1 MENNCN
7 FWPFNLGGKKMAN
20 TKKIDIAL
28 ASKMAQVE
36 FDYVEDKAS
45 AFLMFNDMLEL
56 FRNVYPDGS
65 LEQGQMYLVGDS
77 FVATTSVKVG
87 ETYLA
92 KDIVGVASPDDMK
105 AKVETTP
112 MLALRRSRAAALIA
126 AGFGL
131 PFEIREAKKAE
142 YEKEHG
148 VAKEKQP
155 EVQEETDSVE
165 KSNVVELPK
174 ATEETKEVPVEE
186 QPEEKPKKRRGRPR
200 KQQTPV
206 KQEQPEE
213 VVETAVEAEEQP
225 IEVEVETE
233 APVEEK
239 TDEVALDALSE
250 EVSLFD
256 VTDTEDKEESTEE
269 QAAVTETNEVQEV
282 HEVEDAQSNEEETP
296 VVDESSDLLT
306 NMDAGQA
313 ETVRIDFIEES
324 NEDVPVSEVKAILPE
339 QPESME
345 LLPEKSPKEIMAEV
359 GKALP
364 EYVDVSISYGVAKAK
379 VVGVIRRPST
389 DVTYK
394 QLLST
399 LEAVKN
405 GNESEYASNFTCVI
419 RWLLNQAYAG
429 QQNYTERKADI
440 DAALQLYVNNIEL
453 FDELFVKYK
462 AEA

>member
-1 MENNCN
+1 
-7 FWPFNLGGKKMAN
+7 MAN
-20 TKKIDIAL
+20 TKKIDLEL
-28 ASKMAQVE
+28 AAKMAQVE
-36 FDYVEDKAS
+36 FDYVDDKAS

-56 FRNVYPDGS
+56 FRNVHPDGS

-142 YEKEHG
+142 YEKENG
-148 VAKEKQP
+148 LKVKEEEKP
-155 EVQEETDSVE
+155 EEQEETDNTE

-174 ATEETKEVPVEE
+174 AAEATKEVPAEE

-206 KQEQPEE
+206 KQEQPEK

-239 TDEVALDALSE
+239 TDEVALDASSE

-269 QAAVTETNEVQEV
+269 QAAVTETEEV
-282 HEVEDAQSNEEETP
+282 HEVEDVQSNEEEIP

-313 ETVRIDFIEES
+313 ETVQIDFIEES
-324 NEDVPVSEVKAILPE
+324 NEDVPVSEVKSILPE

-345 LLPEKSPKEIMAEV
+345 LLTEKSPKEIMAEV
-359 GKALP
+359 DKALP
-364 EYVDVSISYGVAKAK
+364 EYVDVSISYEVAKAK
-379 VVGVIRRPST
+379 VSAVVRRPST
-389 DVTYK
+389 DVTYG
-394 QLLST
+394 QMLAT
-399 LEAVKN
+399 LKAVKD
-405 GNESEYASNFTCVI
+405 GSESEFANNFTCVI

-429 QQNYTERKADI
+429 QQNYTVRKSDI
-440 DAALQLYVNNIEL
+440 DAALQLYTNNIEL

-462 AEA
+462 AEAQ

>member
-1 MENNCN
+1 
-7 FWPFNLGGKKMAN
+7 MAN
-20 TKKIDIAL
+20 TKKIDLEL
-28 ASKMAQVE
+28 AAKMAQVE
-36 FDYVEDKAS
+36 FDYVDDKAS

-56 FRNVYPDGS
+56 FRNVHPDGS

-92 KDIVGVASPDDMK
+92 KDIVGVASPDEMK

-142 YEKEHG
+142 YEKENG
-148 VAKEKQP
+148 LKVKEEEKP
-155 EVQEETDSVE
+155 EVQVTTENIE
-165 KSNVVELPK
+165 KSNIVEMPNK
-174 ATEETKEVPVEE
+174 PEATKEVPVEE

-225 IEVEVETE
+225 IEVETVEAETKVQFE
-233 APVEEK
+233 EEK
-239 TDEVALDALSE
+239 TDEVALDASSE

-256 VTDTEDKEESTEE
+256 VKEDKEESAEE
-269 QAAVTETNEVQEV
+269 QAAVTETNEAQEDI
-282 HEVEDAQSNEEETP
+282 EVEYVQSGEENSAS
-296 VVDESSDLLT
+296 DESYDLLT
-306 NMDAGQA
+306 NMDAGQEQA
-313 ETVRIDFIEES
+313 EAVQIDFIEES
-324 NEDVPVSEVKAILPE
+324 NEDVPVSEVKSILPE

-364 EYVDVSISYGVAKAK
+364 EYVDVSISYEVAKAK
-379 VVGVIRRPST
+379 VSAVVRRPST
-389 DVTYK
+389 DVTYG
-394 QLLST
+394 QMLAT
-399 LEAVKN
+399 LKAVKD
-405 GNESEYASNFTCVI
+405 GSESEFANSFTCII
-419 RWLLNQAYAG
+419 RWLLNQAYLG
-429 QQNYTERKADI
+429 QSPYKERKADI
-440 DAALQLYVNNIEL
+440 DAALQLYANNIEL

>member
-1 MENNCN
+1 
-7 FWPFNLGGKKMAN
+7 MAN
-20 TKKIDIAL
+20 TNNKKMNLEL
-28 ASKMAQVE
+28 AAQMAQVE

-56 FRNVYPDGS
+56 FRSVHPDGS

-186 QPEEKPKKRRGRPR
+186 QPKEAPKKRRGRPR
-200 KQQTPV
+200 KQQVPV
-206 KQEQPEE
+206 EQEKPEE
-213 VVETAVEAEEQP
+213 VVETVKEAEEQP
-225 IEVEVETE
+225 IEVEVVEAETE
-233 APVEEK
+233 APAEEK
-239 TDEVALDALSE
+239 TDEVALDASSE

-256 VTDTEDKEESTEE
+256 VKEDKEESTEE
-269 QAAVTETNEVQEV
+269 QAAVAETNEVR
-282 HEVEDAQSNEEETP
+282 EDVQSGEENS

-306 NMDAGQA
+306 NMDAGQSEA
-313 ETVRIDFIEES
+313 VQIDFIEES
-324 NEDVPVSEVKAILPE
+324 NEDVPVSEVKSILPE
-339 QPESME
+339 QPESLE

-364 EYVDVSISYGVAKAK
+364 EYVDVSISYEVAKAK
-379 VVGVIRRPST
+379 VSAVVRRPST
-389 DVTYK
+389 DVTYG
-394 QLLST
+394 QMLAT
-399 LEAVKN
+399 LKAVKD
-405 GNESEYASNFTCVI
+405 GSESEFANNFTCVI

-429 QQNYTERKADI
+429 QQNYTVRKSDI
-440 DAALQLYVNNIEL
+440 DAALQLYTNNIEL

-462 AEA
+462 AEAQ

>member
-1 MENNCN
+1 
-7 FWPFNLGGKKMAN
+7 MAN
-20 TKKIDIAL
+20 TKKIDIVL

-142 YEKEHG
+142 YEKEYG
-148 VAKEKQP
+148 LKVQEEKP
-155 EVQEETDSVE
+155 EVQEETDNTE
-165 KSNVVELPK
+165 KSNVVKSPK
-174 ATEETKEVPVEE
+174 ATKETKEVPVEE
-186 QPEEKPKKRRGRPR
+186 QPKEAPKKRRGRPR
-200 KQQTPV
+200 KQQVPV
-206 KQEQPEE
+206 EQEKPEE
-213 VVETAVEAEEQP
+213 VVETVKEAEEQP
-225 IEVEVETE
+225 IEVEVVEAETE
-233 APVEEK
+233 APAEEK
-239 TDEVALDALSE
+239 TDEVALDASSE

-256 VTDTEDKEESTEE
+256 VKEDKEESTEE
-269 QAAVTETNEVQEV
+269 QAAVAETNEVR
-282 HEVEDAQSNEEETP
+282 EDIETEDVQSGEENS

-306 NMDAGQA
+306 NMDAGQSEA
-313 ETVRIDFIEES
+313 VQIDFIEES
-324 NEDVPVSEVKAILPE
+324 NEDVPVSEVKSILPE
-339 QPESME
+339 QPESLE

-364 EYVDVSISYGVAKAK
+364 EYVDVSISYEVAKAK
-379 VVGVIRRPST
+379 VSAVVHRPST
-389 DVTYK
+389 DVTYG
-394 QLLST
+394 QMLAT
-399 LEAVKN
+399 LKAVKD
-405 GNESEYASNFTCVI
+405 GSESEFANNFTCVI

-429 QQNYTERKADI
+429 QQNYTVRKSDI
-440 DAALQLYVNNIEL
+440 DAALQLYTNNIEL

-462 AEA
+462 AEAQ

>member
-1 MENNCN
+1 
-7 FWPFNLGGKKMAN
+7 MAN
-20 TKKIDIAL
+20 TKKIDLEL
-28 ASKMAQVE
+28 AAKMAQVE
-36 FDYVEDKAS
+36 FDYVDDKAS

-56 FRNVYPDGS
+56 FRNVHPDGS

-142 YEKEHG
+142 YEKENG
-148 VAKEKQP
+148 LKVKEEKP
-155 EVQEETDSVE
+155 EVQVTTENIE
-165 KSNVVELPK
+165 KSNIVEMPNK
-174 ATEETKEVPVEE
+174 PEATDETKEVPVEE

-200 KQQTPV
+200 KQQVPV
-206 KQEQPEE
+206 EQEQPEKI
-213 VVETAVEAEEQP
+213 VEAAEKVEEQP
-225 IEVEVETE
+225 TEVEAVETE
-233 APVEEK
+233 TEVPVEEK
-239 TDEVALDALSE
+239 TDEVALDASSE

-256 VTDTEDKEESTEE
+256 VKEDKEESTEE
-269 QAAVTETNEVQEV
+269 QAAVAESEEV
-282 HEVEDAQSNEEETP
+282 HEIEDVQSNEEETP
-296 VVDESSDLLT
+296 VADESSDLLT

-313 ETVRIDFIEES
+313 KTVQIDFIEES
-324 NEDVPVSEVKAILPE
+324 NEDVPVSEVKSILPE
-339 QPESME
+339 QPESLE

-364 EYVDVSISYGVAKAK
+364 EYVDVSISYEVAKAK
-379 VVGVIRRPST
+379 VSAVVRRPST
-389 DVTYK
+389 DVTYG
-394 QLLST
+394 QMLAT
-399 LEAVKN
+399 LKAVKD
-405 GNESEYASNFTCVI
+405 GNESEFANNFTCVI

-429 QQNYTERKADI
+429 QQNYTVRKSDI
-440 DAALQLYVNNIEL
+440 DASLQLYTNNIEL

>member
-1 MENNCN
+1 
-7 FWPFNLGGKKMAN
+7 MAN
-20 TKKIDIAL
+20 TNNKKMNLEL
-28 ASKMAQVE
+28 AAQMAQVE

-56 FRNVYPDGS
+56 FRSVHPDGS

-112 MLALRRSRAAALIA
+112 MLALRRSRATALIA

-142 YEKEHG
+142 YEKENG
-148 VAKEKQP
+148 MVKEKQP
-155 EVQEETDSVE
+155 ELKEETDNAE
-165 KSNVVELPK
+165 KSNVVESPK
-174 ATEETKEVPVEE
+174 AAEATTEVPVEE

-200 KQQTPV
+200 KQQVPV
-206 KQEQPEE
+206 EQEQPEE
-213 VVETAVEAEEQP
+213 VVEAAVEAEEQP
-225 IEVEVETE
+225 IEVETVEAE
-233 APVEEK
+233 KEVQLEEEK
-239 TDEVALDALSE
+239 TDEVALDASSE

-256 VTDTEDKEESTEE
+256 VKEDKEESTEE
-269 QAAVTETNEVQEV
+269 QAAVTETNDVQEDA
-282 HEVEDAQSNEEETP
+282 EAEDVQSNEEETP
-296 VVDESSDLLT
+296 VADESSDLLT

-313 ETVRIDFIEES
+313 ETAQIDFIEKS
-324 NEDVPVSEVKAILPE
+324 NEDVPVSEVKSILPE
-339 QPESME
+339 QPESLE

-364 EYVDVSISYGVAKAK
+364 EYVDVSISYEVAKAK
-379 VVGVIRRPST
+379 VSAVVRRPST
-389 DVTYK
+389 DVTYG
-394 QLLST
+394 QMLAT
-399 LEAVKN
+399 LKAVKD
-405 GNESEYASNFTCVI
+405 GSESEFANNFTCVI

-429 QQNYTERKADI
+429 QQNYTVRKSDI
-440 DAALQLYVNNIEL
+440 DAALQLYTNNIEL

-462 AEA
+462 AEAQ

>member
-1 MENNCN
+1 
-7 FWPFNLGGKKMAN
+7 MAN
-20 TKKIDIAL
+20 TKKIDLEL
-28 ASKMAQVE
+28 AAKMAQVE
-36 FDYVEDKAS
+36 FDYVDDKAS

-56 FRNVYPDGS
+56 FRNVHPDGS

-148 VAKEKQP
+148 VVKEKQP
-155 EVQEETDSVE
+155 ELKEETDNAE

-174 ATEETKEVPVEE
+174 ATKETKEVPVEE
-186 QPEEKPKKRRGRPR
+186 QPKEAPKKRRGRPR

-206 KQEQPEE
+206 EQEQPEK
-213 VVETAVEAEEQP
+213 VVEAAVEGEEQP
-225 IEVEVETE
+225 IEVETVEAETKVQFE
-233 APVEEK
+233 EEK
-239 TDEVALDALSE
+239 TDEVALDASSE

-256 VTDTEDKEESTEE
+256 VKEDKEESTEE
-269 QAAVTETNEVQEV
+269 QAAVAETNEVQEDIKG
-282 HEVEDAQSNEEETP
+282 EDVQSNEEETP
-296 VVDESSDLLT
+296 VADESSDLLT
-306 NMDAGQA
+306 NMDAGQSEA
-313 ETVRIDFIEES
+313 VQIDFIEES
-324 NEDVPVSEVKAILPE
+324 NEDVPVSEVKSILPE
-339 QPESME
+339 QPESLE

-364 EYVDVSISYGVAKAK
+364 EYVDVSISYEVAKAK
-379 VVGVIRRPST
+379 VSAVVRRPST
-389 DVTYK
+389 DVTYG
-394 QLLST
+394 QMLAT
-399 LEAVKN
+399 LKAVKD
-405 GNESEYASNFTCVI
+405 GSESEFANSFTCII
-419 RWLLNQAYAG
+419 RWLLNQAYLG
-429 QQNYTERKADI
+429 QSPYKERKADV

-453 FDELFVKYK
+453 FDELFVRYK

>member
-1 MENNCN
+1 
-7 FWPFNLGGKKMAN
+7 MAN
-20 TKKIDIAL
+20 TKKIDTAL

-56 FRNVYPDGS
+56 FRNVHPDGS

-92 KDIVGVASPDDMK
+92 KDIVGVASPDEMK

-148 VAKEKQP
+148 LKVKEAKP
-155 EVQEETDSVE
+155 EVQEETDNVE
-165 KSNVVELPK
+165 KSNVVESPK
-174 ATEETKEVPVEE
+174 AAEETKEVPVEE

-200 KQQTPV
+200 KQQVPV
-206 KQEQPEE
+206 EQEQPEE
-213 VVETAVEAEEQP
+213 VVEAAVEAEEQP
-225 IEVEVETE
+225 IEVEAVEAETE
-233 APVEEK
+233 VRVKEK
-239 TDEVALDALSE
+239 TDEVALDASSE

-256 VTDTEDKEESTEE
+256 VKEDKEESTEE
-269 QAAVTETNEVQEV
+269 QAAVTEVNEVQED
-282 HEVEDAQSNEEETP
+282 VEAEDVQSEENS
-296 VVDESSDLLT
+296 VADESSDLLT

-313 ETVRIDFIEES
+313 ETVQIDFIEER
-324 NEDVPVSEVKAILPE
+324 NEDVPVSEVKSILPE
-339 QPESME
+339 QPESLE

-364 EYVDVSISYGVAKAK
+364 EYVDVSISYELAKAK
-379 VVGVIRRPST
+379 VSAVVRRPST
-389 DVTYK
+389 DVTYG
-394 QLLST
+394 QMLAT
-399 LEAVKN
+399 LKAVKD
-405 GNESEYASNFTCVI
+405 GSESEFANSFTCII
-419 RWLLNQAYAG
+419 RWLLNQAYLG
-429 QQNYTERKADI
+429 QSPYKERKADI

>member
-1 MENNCN
+1 
-7 FWPFNLGGKKMAN
+7 MAN
-20 TKKIDIAL
+20 TNNKKMNLEL
-28 ASKMAQVE
+28 AAQMAQVE

-56 FRNVYPDGS
+56 FRSVHPDGS

-148 VAKEKQP
+148 VVKEKQP
-155 EVQEETDSVE
+155 EVQITTENIE
-165 KSNVVELPK
+165 KSNIVEMPNKPK
-174 ATEETKEVPVEE
+174 ATDETKEVPVKE
-186 QPEEKPKKRRGRPR
+186 QPEEKPRKRRGRPR

-206 KQEQPEE
+206 EQEKPEE
-213 VVETAVEAEEQP
+213 VVETAEKVEEQP
-225 IEVEVETE
+225 TEVEAVETE
-233 APVEEK
+233 TEVPVEEK
-239 TDEVALDALSE
+239 TDEVALDASSE

-256 VTDTEDKEESTEE
+256 VKEDKEESTEE
-269 QAAVTETNEVQEV
+269 QAAVTETNEVQEDIKG
-282 HEVEDAQSNEEETP
+282 EDVQSNEEETP
-296 VVDESSDLLT
+296 VADESSDLLT
-306 NMDAGQA
+306 NMDAGQSEA
-313 ETVRIDFIEES
+313 VQIDFIEEN
-324 NEDVPVSEVKAILPE
+324 NEDVPVSEVKSILPE
-339 QPESME
+339 QPESLE

-364 EYVDVSISYGVAKAK
+364 EYVDVSISYEVAKAK
-379 VVGVIRRPST
+379 VSAVVRRPST
-389 DVTYK
+389 DVTYG
-394 QLLST
+394 QMLAT
-399 LEAVKN
+399 LKAVKD
-405 GNESEYASNFTCVI
+405 GSESEFANNFTCVI

-429 QQNYTERKADI
+429 QQNYTVRKSDI
-440 DAALQLYVNNIEL
+440 DAALQLYTNNIEL

-462 AEA
+462 AEAQ

>member
-1 MENNCN
+1 
-7 FWPFNLGGKKMAN
+7 MAN
-20 TKKIDIAL
+20 TNNKKMNLEL
-28 ASKMAQVE
+28 AAQMAQVE

-56 FRNVYPDGS
+56 FRSVHPDGS
-65 LEQGQMYLVGDS
+65 LEQGQMYLVGES

-282 HEVEDAQSNEEETP
+282 YEVEDAQSNEEETP
-296 VVDESSDLLT
+296 IVDESSDLLT

-364 EYVDVSISYGVAKAK
+364 EYVDVSISYEVAKAK
-379 VVGVIRRPST
+379 VSAVVRRPST
-389 DVTYK
+389 DVTYG
-394 QLLST
+394 QMLAT
-399 LEAVKN
+399 LKAVKD
-405 GNESEYASNFTCVI
+405 GSESEFANNFTCVI

-429 QQNYTERKADI
+429 QQNYTVRKSDI
-440 DAALQLYVNNIEL
+440 DAALQLYTNNIEL

-462 AEA
+462 AEAQ

>member
-1 MENNCN
+1 
-7 FWPFNLGGKKMAN
+7 MAN
-20 TKKIDIAL
+20 TNKIDLEL
-28 ASKMAQVE
+28 AAQMAQVE

-56 FRNVYPDGS
+56 FRNVHPDGS

-77 FVATTSVKVG
+77 YVATTSVKVG

-105 AKVETTP
+105 ARVETTP

-148 VAKEKQP
+148 VVKEKQP
-155 EVQEETDSVE
+155 KLKEETDNTE

-174 ATEETKEVPVEE
+174 AAEATKEVPAEE

-206 KQEQPEE
+206 KQEQPEK

-239 TDEVALDALSE
+239 TDEVALDASSE

-269 QAAVTETNEVQEV
+269 QAAVTETEEV
-282 HEVEDAQSNEEETP
+282 HEVEDVQSNEEEIP

-313 ETVRIDFIEES
+313 ETVQIDFIEES
-324 NEDVPVSEVKAILPE
+324 NEDVPVSEVKSILPE

-359 GKALP
+359 DKALP
-364 EYVDVSISYGVAKAK
+364 EYVDVSISYEVAKAK
-379 VVGVIRRPST
+379 VSAVVRRPST
-389 DVTYK
+389 DVTYG
-394 QLLST
+394 QMLAT
-399 LEAVKN
+399 LKAVKD
-405 GNESEYASNFTCVI
+405 GSESEFANNFTCVI

-429 QQNYTERKADI
+429 QQNYTVRKSDI
-440 DAALQLYVNNIEL
+440 DAALQLYTNNIEL

-462 AEA
+462 AEAQ

>member
-1 MENNCN
+1 
-7 FWPFNLGGKKMAN
+7 MAN
-20 TKKIDIAL
+20 TKKIDLEL
-28 ASKMAQVE
+28 AAKMAQVE
-36 FDYVEDKAS
+36 FDYVDDKAS

-56 FRNVYPDGS
+56 FRNVHPDGS

-77 FVATTSVKVG
+77 YVATTSVKVG

-142 YEKEHG
+142 YEKENG
-148 VAKEKQP
+148 LKVKEEEKP
-155 EVQEETDSVE
+155 EVQVTTENIE
-165 KSNVVELPK
+165 KSNIVEMPNK
-174 ATEETKEVPVEE
+174 SEATDETKEVPAEE

-200 KQQTPV
+200 KQQVPV
-206 KQEQPEE
+206 EQEQPEE
-213 VVETAVEAEEQP
+213 VVEAEEQSIEVETVEAEK
-225 IEVEVETE
+225 EVRVK
-233 APVEEK
+233 EK
-239 TDEVALDALSE
+239 TDEVALDASSE

-256 VTDTEDKEESTEE
+256 VKEDKEESTEE
-269 QAAVTETNEVQEV
+269 QAAVTETNDVQEDA
-282 HEVEDAQSNEEETP
+282 EAEDVQSGEENS

-313 ETVRIDFIEES
+313 ETVQIDFIEES

-359 GKALP
+359 GKTLP
-364 EYVDVSISYGVAKAK
+364 EYVDVSISYEVAKAK
-379 VVGVIRRPST
+379 VSAVVRRPST
-389 DVTYK
+389 DVTYG
-394 QLLST
+394 QMLAT
-399 LEAVKN
+399 LKAVKD
-405 GNESEYASNFTCVI
+405 GSESEFANSFTCII
-419 RWLLNQAYAG
+419 RWLLNQAYLG
-429 QQNYTERKADI
+429 QSPYKERKADV

-453 FDELFVKYK
+453 FDELFVRYK

>member
-1 MENNCN
+1 
-7 FWPFNLGGKKMAN
+7 MAN
-20 TKKIDIAL
+20 TKKIDLEL
-28 ASKMAQVE
+28 AAKMAQVE
-36 FDYVEDKAS
+36 FDYVDDKAS

-56 FRNVYPDGS
+56 FRNVHPDGS

-142 YEKEHG
+142 YEKENG
-148 VAKEKQP
+148 LKVKEEKP
-155 EVQEETDSVE
+155 EVQGETDNSE

-174 ATEETKEVPVEE
+174 VTDETKEVPVEE

-200 KQQTPV
+200 KQQAPV
-206 KQEQPEE
+206 EQEKPEE
-213 VVETAVEAEEQP
+213 VVEATVEAEKQP
-225 IEVEVETE
+225 IEVKAVEVETE
-233 APVEEK
+233 VQFEEEK
-239 TDEVALDALSE
+239 TDDVALDASSE

-256 VTDTEDKEESTEE
+256 VKEDKEETTEE
-269 QAAVTETNEVQEV
+269 QAAVAETNEVQEDI
-282 HEVEDAQSNEEETP
+282 EAEDVQSNEEETP

-313 ETVRIDFIEES
+313 ETVQIDFIEES
-324 NEDVPVSEVKAILPE
+324 NEDVPVSEVKSILPE
-339 QPESME
+339 QPESLE
-345 LLPEKSPKEIMAEV
+345 LLPEKSPKEIMTEV

-364 EYVDVSISYGVAKAK
+364 EYVDVSISYEVAKAK
-379 VVGVIRRPST
+379 VSAVVRRPST
-389 DVTYK
+389 DVTYG
-394 QLLST
+394 QMLAT
-399 LEAVKN
+399 LKAVKD
-405 GNESEYASNFTCVI
+405 GSESEFANNFTCVI

-429 QQNYTERKADI
+429 QQNYTVRKSDI
-440 DAALQLYVNNIEL
+440 DAALQLYTNNIEL

-462 AEA
+462 AEAQ

>member
-1 MENNCN
+1 
-7 FWPFNLGGKKMAN
+7 MAN

-148 VAKEKQP
+148 VVKEKQP
-155 EVQEETDSVE
+155 KLKEETDNTE

-174 ATEETKEVPVEE
+174 AAEATKEVPAEE

-233 APVEEK
+233 VQFEEEK
-239 TDEVALDALSE
+239 TDDVALDASSE

-269 QAAVTETNEVQEV
+269 QAAVTESEEV
-282 HEVEDAQSNEEETP
+282 HEIEGVQSNEEETP
-296 VVDESSDLLT
+296 VADESSDLLT

-313 ETVRIDFIEES
+313 KTVQIDFIEES
-324 NEDVPVSEVKAILPE
+324 NEDVPVSEVKSILPE
-339 QPESME
+339 QPESLE

-364 EYVDVSISYGVAKAK
+364 EYVDVSISYEVAKAK
-379 VVGVIRRPST
+379 VSAVVRRPST
-389 DVTYK
+389 DVTYG
-394 QLLST
+394 QMLAT
-399 LEAVKN
+399 LKAVKD
-405 GNESEYASNFTCVI
+405 GNESEFANNFTCVI

-429 QQNYTERKADI
+429 QQNYTVRKSDI
-440 DAALQLYVNNIEL
+440 DASLQLYTNNIEL

-462 AEA
+462 AEAQ

>member
-1 MENNCN
+1 
-7 FWPFNLGGKKMAN
+7 MAN
-20 TKKIDIAL
+20 TNKIDLEL
-28 ASKMAQVE
+28 AAQMAQVE

-45 AFLMFNDMLEL
+45 AFLMYNDMLEL
-56 FRNVYPDGS
+56 FRTVHPDGS

-87 ETYLA
+87 ESYLA
-92 KDIVGVASPDDMK
+92 KDIVGVASPDEMK

-148 VAKEKQP
+148 VVKEKQP
-155 EVQEETDSVE
+155 KLKEETDNTE

-174 ATEETKEVPVEE
+174 AAEATKEVPAEE

-200 KQQTPV
+200 KQQVPV
-206 KQEQPEE
+206 EQEQLEK
-213 VVETAVEAEEQP
+213 VVEAAVEAEEQP
-225 IEVEVETE
+225 IEVETVEAETE

-239 TDEVALDALSE
+239 TDEVALDASSE

-256 VTDTEDKEESTEE
+256 VTDAKDKEESTEE
-269 QAAVTETNEVQEV
+269 QVAAAETNEVQEDI
-282 HEVEDAQSNEEETP
+282 EAEDVQSNEEETP
-296 VVDESSDLLT
+296 VADESSDLLT
-306 NMDAGQA
+306 NMDAGQSEA
-313 ETVRIDFIEES
+313 VQIDFIEES
-324 NEDVPVSEVKAILPE
+324 NEDVPVSEVKSILPE
-339 QPESME
+339 QPESLE

-364 EYVDVSISYGVAKAK
+364 EYVDVSISYEVAKAK
-379 VVGVIRRPST
+379 VSAVVRRPST
-389 DVTYK
+389 DVTYG
-394 QLLST
+394 QMLAT
-399 LEAVKN
+399 LKAVKD
-405 GNESEYASNFTCVI
+405 GSESEFANNFTCVI

-429 QQNYTERKADI
+429 QQNYTVRKSDI
-440 DAALQLYVNNIEL
+440 DAALQLYTNNIEL

-462 AEA
+462 AEAQ

>member
-1 MENNCN
+1 
-7 FWPFNLGGKKMAN
+7 MAN
-20 TKKIDIAL
+20 TNNKKMNLEL
-28 ASKMAQVE
+28 AAQMAQVE

-56 FRNVYPDGS
+56 FRSVHPDGS

-142 YEKEHG
+142 YEKENG
-148 VAKEKQP
+148 MVKEKQP
-155 EVQEETDSVE
+155 ELKEETDNAE
-165 KSNVVELPK
+165 KSNVVESPK
-174 ATEETKEVPVEE
+174 AAEETTEVPVEE

-200 KQQTPV
+200 KQQVPV
-206 KQEQPEE
+206 EQEQPEE
-213 VVETAVEAEEQP
+213 VVEAAVEAEEQP
-225 IEVEVETE
+225 IEVETVEAE
-233 APVEEK
+233 KEVQLEEEK
-239 TDEVALDALSE
+239 TDEVALDASSE

-256 VTDTEDKEESTEE
+256 VKEDKEESTEE
-269 QAAVTETNEVQEV
+269 QAAVTETNDVQEDT
-282 HEVEDAQSNEEETP
+282 EAEDVQSNEEETP
-296 VVDESSDLLT
+296 VADESSDLLT

-313 ETVRIDFIEES
+313 ETAQIDFIEES
-324 NEDVPVSEVKAILPE
+324 NEDVPVSEVKSILPE
-339 QPESME
+339 QPESLE

-364 EYVDVSISYGVAKAK
+364 EYVDVSISYEVAKAK
-379 VVGVIRRPST
+379 VSAVVRRPST
-389 DVTYK
+389 DVTYG
-394 QLLST
+394 QMLAT
-399 LEAVKN
+399 LKAVKD
-405 GNESEYASNFTCVI
+405 GSESEFANNFTCVI

-429 QQNYTERKADI
+429 QQNYTVRKSDI
-440 DAALQLYVNNIEL
+440 DAALQLYTNNIEL

-462 AEA
+462 AEAQ

>member
-1 MENNCN
+1 
-7 FWPFNLGGKKMAN
+7 MAN
-20 TKKIDIAL
+20 TNNKKMNLEL
-28 ASKMAQVE
+28 AAQMAQVE

-56 FRNVYPDGS
+56 FRSVHPDGS

-142 YEKEHG
+142 YEKENG
-148 VAKEKQP
+148 MVKEKQP
-155 EVQEETDSVE
+155 ELKEETDNAE
-165 KSNVVELPK
+165 KSNVVESPK
-174 ATEETKEVPVEE
+174 AAEATTEVPVEE

-200 KQQTPV
+200 KQQVPV
-206 KQEQPEE
+206 EQEQPEE
-213 VVETAVEAEEQP
+213 VVEAAVEAEEQP
-225 IEVEVETE
+225 IEVETVEAE
-233 APVEEK
+233 KEVQLEEEK
-239 TDEVALDALSE
+239 TDEVALDASSE

-256 VTDTEDKEESTEE
+256 VKEDKEESAEE
-269 QAAVTETNEVQEV
+269 QAAVTETNDVQEDT
-282 HEVEDAQSNEEETP
+282 EAEDVQSNEEETP
-296 VVDESSDLLT
+296 VADESSDLLT

-313 ETVRIDFIEES
+313 ETAQIDFIEES
-324 NEDVPVSEVKAILPE
+324 NEDVPVSEVKSILPE
-339 QPESME
+339 QPESLE

-364 EYVDVSISYGVAKAK
+364 EYVDVSISYEVAKAK
-379 VVGVIRRPST
+379 VSAVVRRPST
-389 DVTYK
+389 DVTYG
-394 QLLST
+394 QMLAT
-399 LEAVKN
+399 LKAVKD
-405 GNESEYASNFTCVI
+405 GSESEFANNFTCVI

-429 QQNYTERKADI
+429 QQNYTVRKSDI
-440 DAALQLYVNNIEL
+440 DAALQLYTNNIEL

-462 AEA
+462 AEAQ

>member
-1 MENNCN
+1 
-7 FWPFNLGGKKMAN
+7 MAN
-20 TKKIDIAL
+20 TKKIDIVL

-142 YEKEHG
+142 YEKENG
-148 VAKEKQP
+148 LKVKEEKP
-155 EVQEETDSVE
+155 EVQEETDSAE

-174 ATEETKEVPVEE
+174 AAEETKEVPVEE

-200 KQQTPV
+200 KQQAPV
-206 KQEQPEE
+206 EQEKPEE
-213 VVETAVEAEEQP
+213 VVETAEKVEEQPTEVEAVEAE
-225 IEVEVETE
+225 IEVQ
-233 APVEEK
+233 AEEK
-239 TDEVALDALSE
+239 TDDVALDASSE

-256 VTDTEDKEESTEE
+256 VKEDKEEAAEE
-269 QAAVTETNEVQEV
+269 QTAVTKTNEAQEDI
-282 HEVEDAQSNEEETP
+282 EVEYVQSNGEENP
-296 VVDESSDLLT
+296 VIDESSDLLT
-306 NMDAGQA
+306 NMDAGQSEA
-313 ETVRIDFIEES
+313 VQIDFIEEN
-324 NEDVPVSEVKAILPE
+324 NEDVPVSEVKSILPE
-339 QPESME
+339 QPESLE

-364 EYVDVSISYGVAKAK
+364 EYVDVSISYEVAKAK
-379 VVGVIRRPST
+379 VSAVVRRPST
-389 DVTYK
+389 DVTYG
-394 QLLST
+394 QMLAT
-399 LEAVKN
+399 LKAVKD
-405 GNESEYASNFTCVI
+405 GSESEFANNFTCVI

-429 QQNYTERKADI
+429 QQNYTVRKSDI
-440 DAALQLYVNNIEL
+440 DAALQLYTNNIEL

-462 AEA
+462 AEAQ

>member
-1 MENNCN
+1 
-7 FWPFNLGGKKMAN
+7 MAN
-20 TKKIDIAL
+20 TNNKKMNLEL
-28 ASKMAQVE
+28 AAQMAQVE

-56 FRNVYPDGS
+56 FRSVHPDGS

-142 YEKEHG
+142 YEKANG
-148 VAKEKQP
+148 LVKEKQP
-155 EVQEETDSVE
+155 EVQEETDSAE

-174 ATEETKEVPVEE
+174 AAEETKEVPVEE

-200 KQQTPV
+200 KQQAPV
-206 KQEQPEE
+206 EQEKPEE
-213 VVETAVEAEEQP
+213 VVETAEKVEEQPTEVEAVEAE
-225 IEVEVETE
+225 IEVQ
-233 APVEEK
+233 AEEK
-239 TDEVALDALSE
+239 TDDVALDASSE

-256 VTDTEDKEESTEE
+256 VKEDKEEAAEE
-269 QAAVTETNEVQEV
+269 QTAVTETNEAQEDI
-282 HEVEDAQSNEEETP
+282 EVEYVQSNGEENP
-296 VVDESSDLLT
+296 VIDESSDLLT
-306 NMDAGQA
+306 NMDAGQSEA
-313 ETVRIDFIEES
+313 VQIDFIEEN
-324 NEDVPVSEVKAILPE
+324 NEDVPVSEVKSILPE

-345 LLPEKSPKEIMAEV
+345 LLPEKSPKEIMAEA

-364 EYVDVSISYGVAKAK
+364 EYVDVSVSYEVAKAK
-379 VVGVIRRPST
+379 VSGVIRRPSS
-389 DVTYK
+389 DVTYG
-394 QLLST
+394 QLLAT
-399 LEAVKN
+399 LEAVKD
-405 GNESEYASNFTCVI
+405 GNESEYANNFTCVV

-429 QQNYTERKADI
+429 QQNYTVRKADI

-462 AEA
+462 AEAQ

>member
-1 MENNCN
+1 
-7 FWPFNLGGKKMAN
+7 MAN
-20 TKKIDIAL
+20 TKKIDLEL
-28 ASKMAQVE
+28 AAKMAQVE
-36 FDYVEDKAS
+36 FDYVDDKAS

-56 FRNVYPDGS
+56 FRNVHPDGS

-142 YEKEHG
+142 YEKANG
-148 VAKEKQP
+148 LVKEKQP
-155 EVQEETDSVE
+155 ELQEETDNTE
-165 KSNVVELPK
+165 ESNVVELPK
-174 ATEETKEVPVEE
+174 PTAAEETKEVPVKE

-200 KQQTPV
+200 KQQAPV
-206 KQEQPEE
+206 EQEKPEE
-213 VVETAVEAEEQP
+213 VVETAEKVEEQPTEVEAVEAE
-225 IEVEVETE
+225 IEVQ
-233 APVEEK
+233 AEEK
-239 TDEVALDALSE
+239 TDDVALDASSE

-256 VTDTEDKEESTEE
+256 VKEDKEEAAEE
-269 QAAVTETNEVQEV
+269 QTAVTETNEAQEDI
-282 HEVEDAQSNEEETP
+282 EVEYVQSNGEENP
-296 VVDESSDLLT
+296 IIDESSDLLT
-306 NMDAGQA
+306 NMDAGQSEA
-313 ETVRIDFIEES
+313 VQIDFIEEN
-324 NEDVPVSEVKAILPE
+324 NEGVPVSEVKSILPE
-339 QPESME
+339 QPESLE

-364 EYVDVSISYGVAKAK
+364 EYVDVSISYEVAKAK
-379 VVGVIRRPST
+379 VSAVVRRPST
-389 DVTYK
+389 DVTYG
-394 QLLST
+394 QMLAT
-399 LEAVKN
+399 LKAVKD
-405 GNESEYASNFTCVI
+405 GSESEFANNFTCVI

-429 QQNYTERKADI
+429 QQNYTVRKSDI
-440 DAALQLYVNNIEL
+440 DAALQLYTNNIEL

-462 AEA
+462 AEAQ

>member
-1 MENNCN
+1 
-7 FWPFNLGGKKMAN
+7 MAN
-20 TKKIDIAL
+20 TKKIDVAL

-56 FRNVYPDGS
+56 FRNVHPDGS

-142 YEKEHG
+142 YEKENG
-148 VAKEKQP
+148 MVKEKQP
-155 EVQEETDSVE
+155 ELKEETDNAE
-165 KSNVVELPK
+165 KSNVVESPK
-174 ATEETKEVPVEE
+174 AAEATTEVPVEE

-200 KQQTPV
+200 KQQVPV
-206 KQEQPEE
+206 EQEQPEE
-213 VVETAVEAEEQP
+213 VVEAAVEAEEQP
-225 IEVEVETE
+225 IEVETVESETQM
-233 APVEEK
+233 EEK
-239 TDEVALDALSE
+239 TDEVALDASSE

-256 VTDTEDKEESTEE
+256 VEAGNTEALVE
-269 QAAVTETNEVQEV
+269 QGTAAEVEEVQEV
-282 HEVEDAQSNEEETP
+282 PEVEDVQSNEEELP
-296 VVDESSDLLT
+296 VVDESTDLLA
-306 NMDAGQA
+306 NMDVDAGQEQA
-313 ETVRIDFIEES
+313 EAVQIDFIEES
-324 NEDVPVSEVKAILPE
+324 KEDVPVSEVKSILPE
-339 QPESME
+339 QPESLE

-364 EYVDVSISYGVAKAK
+364 DYVDVSVSYEVAKAK
-379 VVGVIRRPST
+379 VSGVIRRPSS
-389 DVTYK
+389 DVTYG
-394 QLLST
+394 QLLAT
-399 LEAVKN
+399 LEAVKD
-405 GNESEYASNFTCVI
+405 GNESEFANNFTCVV

-429 QQNYTERKADI
+429 QQNYTVRKADI

-453 FDELFVKYK
+453 FDELFKKYK
-462 AEA
+462 AE

>member
-1 MENNCN
+1 
-7 FWPFNLGGKKMAN
+7 MAN
-20 TKKIDIAL
+20 TKKIDVAL
-28 ASKMAQVE
+28 AAKMAQVE
-36 FDYVEDKAS
+36 FDYVDDKAS

-56 FRNVYPDGS
+56 FRNVHPDGS

-148 VAKEKQP
+148 LKVKEAKP
-155 EVQEETDSVE
+155 EVQEETDNTE
-165 KSNVVELPK
+165 KSNVVEFPK
-174 ATEETKEVPVEE
+174 ASEEDEPKEVPVEE

-200 KQQTPV
+200 KQQVPV
-206 KQEQPEE
+206 EQEQPEK
-213 VVETAVEAEEQP
+213 VVEAAVEAEEQP
-225 IEVEVETE
+225 IEVKTVEAETE
-233 APVEEK
+233 VQFEEEK
-239 TDEVALDALSE
+239 TDEVALDASSE

-256 VTDTEDKEESTEE
+256 VTDAKDKEESTEE
-269 QAAVTETNEVQEV
+269 QAAVTETNEVQEDI
-282 HEVEDAQSNEEETP
+282 EVEYIQSNEEENS

-313 ETVRIDFIEES
+313 ETVQIDFIEES
-324 NEDVPVSEVKAILPE
+324 NEDIPVSEVKSILPE
-339 QPESME
+339 QPESIE

-364 EYVDVSISYGVAKAK
+364 EYVDVSISYEVAKAK
-379 VVGVIRRPST
+379 VSAVVRRPST
-389 DVTYK
+389 DVTYG
-394 QLLST
+394 QMLAT
-399 LEAVKN
+399 LKAVKD
-405 GNESEYASNFTCVI
+405 GSESEFANNFTCVI

-429 QQNYTERKADI
+429 QQNYTVRKSDI
-440 DAALQLYVNNIEL
+440 DAALQLYTNNIEL

-462 AEA
+462 AEAQ

>member
-1 MENNCN
+1 
-7 FWPFNLGGKKMAN
+7 MAN
-20 TKKIDIAL
+20 TKKIDLEL
-28 ASKMAQVE
+28 AAKMAQVE
-36 FDYVEDKAS
+36 FDYVDDKAS

-56 FRNVYPDGS
+56 FRNVHPDGS

-142 YEKEHG
+142 YEKENG
-148 VAKEKQP
+148 LKVKEEEKP
-155 EVQEETDSVE
+155 EVQVTTENIE
-165 KSNVVELPK
+165 KSNIVETPNK
-174 ATEETKEVPVEE
+174 PEATEETKEVPVGE

-206 KQEQPEE
+206 KQEQLEK
-213 VVETAVEAEEQP
+213 VVEAAVEAEEQP
-225 IEVEVETE
+225 IEVETIEAETE
-233 APVEEK
+233 TPVEEK
-239 TDEVALDALSE
+239 TDEVALDASSE

-256 VTDTEDKEESTEE
+256 SEEDKEESTEE
-269 QAAVTETNEVQEV
+269 QAAVTETNDVQEDI
-282 HEVEDAQSNEEETP
+282 EVEDVQSNEEENS

-313 ETVRIDFIEES
+313 ETVQIDFIEEN
-324 NEDVPVSEVKAILPE
+324 NEDVPVSEVKSILPE
-339 QPESME
+339 QPESLE

-364 EYVDVSISYGVAKAK
+364 EYVDVSISYEVAKAK

>member
-1 MENNCN
+1 
-7 FWPFNLGGKKMAN
+7 MAN
-20 TKKIDIAL
+20 TKKIDVAL

-56 FRNVYPDGS
+56 FRNVHPDGS

-131 PFEIREAKKAE
+131 PFEIRETKKAE

-148 VAKEKQP
+148 MVKEKQP
-155 EVQEETDSVE
+155 EVQEETDNTE
-165 KSNVVELPK
+165 KSSVVELPK
-174 ATEETKEVPVEE
+174 EAEETKEVPVEE
-186 QPEEKPKKRRGRPR
+186 QPKEAPKKRRGRPR

-206 KQEQPEE
+206 EQEQPEK
-213 VVETAVEAEEQP
+213 VVEAAVEAEEQP
-225 IEVEVETE
+225 IEVKAVEVETE
-233 APVEEK
+233 AQFEEEK
-239 TDEVALDALSE
+239 TDEVALDASSD

-256 VTDTEDKEESTEE
+256 VKEDKEESTEE
-269 QAAVTETNEVQEV
+269 QAAVAESEEV
-282 HEVEDAQSNEEETP
+282 HEIEDVQSNEEETP
-296 VVDESSDLLT
+296 VADESSDLLT

-313 ETVRIDFIEES
+313 KTVQIDFIEES
-324 NEDVPVSEVKAILPE
+324 NEDVPVSEVKSILPE
-339 QPESME
+339 QPESLE

-364 EYVDVSISYGVAKAK
+364 EYVDVSISYEVAKAK
-379 VVGVIRRPST
+379 VSAVVRRPST
-389 DVTYK
+389 DVTYG
-394 QLLST
+394 QMLAT
-399 LEAVKN
+399 LKAVKD
-405 GNESEYASNFTCVI
+405 GNESEFANNFTCVI

-429 QQNYTERKADI
+429 QQNYTVRKSDI
-440 DAALQLYVNNIEL
+440 DASLQLYTNNIEL

-462 AEA
+462 AEAQ

>member
-1 MENNCN
+1 
-7 FWPFNLGGKKMAN
+7 MAN
-20 TKKIDIAL
+20 TNNKKMNLEL
-28 ASKMAQVE
+28 AAQMAQVE

-56 FRNVYPDGS
+56 FRSVHPDGS

-142 YEKEHG
+142 YEKENG
-148 VAKEKQP
+148 LVKEKQP
-155 EVQEETDSVE
+155 ELQEETDSTK

-174 ATEETKEVPVEE
+174 PTETEKTKEVPAEE

-200 KQQTPV
+200 KQQPLV
-206 KQEQPEE
+206 EQPEE
-213 VVETAVEAEEQP
+213 AVETTKEVEEQP
-225 IEVEVETE
+225 IEVEVVETE
-233 APVEEK
+233 AEVKAEEK
-239 TDEVALDALSE
+239 TDDVALDASSE

-256 VTDTEDKEESTEE
+256 VDTNEELAE
-269 QAAVTETNEVQEV
+269 QDTVAEVEEVQEV
-282 HEVEDAQSNEEETP
+282 PDVEDVPSKEEIP
-296 VVDESSDLLT
+296 VVDESSDLLK
-306 NMDAGQA
+306 NMDAGQEQA
-313 ETVRIDFIEES
+313 ETTPMQIDFIEES
-324 NEDVPVSEVKAILPE
+324 KEDVPASEVKAILPE
-339 QPESME
+339 QPESLE
-345 LLPEKSPKEIMAEV
+345 LLPEKSPKEIMAEA

-364 EYVDVSISYGVAKAK
+364 EYVDVSVSYEVAKAK
-379 VVGVIRRPST
+379 VSGVIRRPSS
-389 DVTYK
+389 DVTYG
-394 QLLST
+394 QLLAT

-405 GNESEYASNFTCVI
+405 GNESEFANNFTCVV

-429 QQNYTERKADI
+429 QQSYTVRKADI

-453 FDELFVKYK
+453 FDELFAKYK
-462 AEA
+462 AE

>member
-1 MENNCN
+1 
-7 FWPFNLGGKKMAN
+7 MAN
-20 TKKIDIAL
+20 TKKIDVAL

-56 FRNVYPDGS
+56 FRNVHPDGS

-148 VAKEKQP
+148 VVKEEVKP
-155 EVQEETDSVE
+155 EVQEETDNTE

-174 ATEETKEVPVEE
+174 ATDETKEVPVKEH
-186 QPEEKPKKRRGRPR
+186 PEEKPKKRRGRPR
-200 KQQTPV
+200 KQQVPIE
-206 KQEQPEE
+206 QEQPEE
-213 VVETAVEAEEQP
+213 VVETVVEAEEQP
-225 IEVEVETE
+225 IEVETVEVETKVQFE
-233 APVEEK
+233 EEK
-239 TDEVALDALSE
+239 TDEVALDASSE

-256 VTDTEDKEESTEE
+256 VKEDKEESTEE
-269 QAAVTETNEVQEV
+269 QAAVAETNEVQEDT
-282 HEVEDAQSNEEETP
+282 EAEDVQSGEENS

-306 NMDAGQA
+306 NMDAGQEQA
-313 ETVRIDFIEES
+313 GVVQIDFIEES
-324 NEDVPVSEVKAILPE
+324 NEDVPVSEVKSILPE
-339 QPESME
+339 QPESLE

-364 EYVDVSISYGVAKAK
+364 EYVDVSISYEVAKAK
-379 VVGVIRRPST
+379 VSAVVRRPST
-389 DVTYK
+389 DVTYG
-394 QLLST
+394 QMLAT
-399 LEAVKN
+399 LKAVKD
-405 GNESEYASNFTCVI
+405 GSESEFANNFTCVI

-429 QQNYTERKADI
+429 QQNYTVRKSDI
-440 DAALQLYVNNIEL
+440 DAALQLYTNNIEL

>member
-1 MENNCN
+1 
-7 FWPFNLGGKKMAN
+7 MAN
-20 TKKIDIAL
+20 TKKIDLEL
-28 ASKMAQVE
+28 AAKMAQVE
-36 FDYVEDKAS
+36 FDYVDDKAS

-56 FRNVYPDGS
+56 FRNVHPDGS

-142 YEKEHG
+142 YEKENG
-148 VAKEKQP
+148 LKVKEEKP
-155 EVQEETDSVE
+155 EVQGETDNSE

-174 ATEETKEVPVEE
+174 VTDETKEVPVEE

-200 KQQTPV
+200 KQQAPV
-206 KQEQPEE
+206 EQEKPEE
-213 VVETAVEAEEQP
+213 VVEATVEAEKQP
-225 IEVEVETE
+225 IEVKAVEVETE
-233 APVEEK
+233 VQFEEEK
-239 TDEVALDALSE
+239 TDDVALDASSE

-256 VTDTEDKEESTEE
+256 VKEDKEETTEE
-269 QAAVTETNEVQEV
+269 QAAVAETNEVQEDI
-282 HEVEDAQSNEEETP
+282 EAEDVQSNEEETP

-313 ETVRIDFIEES
+313 ETVQIDFIEES
-324 NEDVPVSEVKAILPE
+324 NEDVPVSEVKSILPE
-339 QPESME
+339 QPESLE

-364 EYVDVSISYGVAKAK
+364 EYVDVSISYEVAKAK
-379 VVGVIRRPST
+379 VSAVVRRPST
-389 DVTYK
+389 DVTYG
-394 QLLST
+394 QMLAT
-399 LEAVKN
+399 LKAVKD
-405 GNESEYASNFTCVI
+405 GSESEFANNFTCVI

-429 QQNYTERKADI
+429 QQNYMVRKSDI
-440 DAALQLYVNNIEL
+440 DAALQLYTNNIEL

-462 AEA
+462 AEAQ

>member
-1 MENNCN
+1 
-7 FWPFNLGGKKMAN
+7 MAN
-20 TKKIDIAL
+20 NKKIDLEL
-28 ASKMAQVE
+28 AAKMAQVE
-36 FDYVEDKAS
+36 FDYVDDKAS

-56 FRNVYPDGS
+56 FRNVHPDGS

-142 YEKEHG
+142 YEKENG
-148 VAKEKQP
+148 LVKEEAKP
-155 EVQEETDSVE
+155 EVQEETDNTE

-174 ATEETKEVPVEE
+174 ATDETKEVPVEE
-186 QPEEKPKKRRGRPR
+186 QSEEKPKKQRGRPR
-200 KQQTPV
+200 KQQAPV
-206 KQEQPEE
+206 EQEKPEE
-213 VVETAVEAEEQP
+213 VVETAEKVEKQP
-225 IEVEVETE
+225 IEVEAVETE
-233 APVEEK
+233 TQAEQK
-239 TDEVALDALSE
+239 TDEVALDASSE

-256 VTDTEDKEESTEE
+256 AETEDKEETTEE
-269 QAAVTETNEVQEV
+269 QAAVTETEEVQGDA
-282 HEVEDAQSNEEETP
+282 EVEDVQSDEEEIP
-296 VVDESSDLLT
+296 AVDESSDLLT
-306 NMDAGQA
+306 NMDAGQSEA
-313 ETVRIDFIEES
+313 VQIDFIEES
-324 NEDVPVSEVKAILPE
+324 NEDVPVSEVKSILPE
-339 QPESME
+339 QPESLE

-364 EYVDVSISYGVAKAK
+364 EYVDVSISYEVAKAK
-379 VVGVIRRPST
+379 VSAVVRRPST
-389 DVTYK
+389 DVTYG
-394 QLLST
+394 QMLAT
-399 LEAVKN
+399 LKAVKD
-405 GNESEYASNFTCVI
+405 GSESEFANNFTCVI

-429 QQNYTERKADI
+429 QQNYTVRKSDI
-440 DAALQLYVNNIEL
+440 DAALQLYTNNIEL

-462 AEA
+462 AEAQ

>member
-1 MENNCN
+1 
-7 FWPFNLGGKKMAN
+7 MAN
-20 TKKIDIAL
+20 TKKIDIVL

-142 YEKEHG
+142 YEKEYG
-148 VAKEKQP
+148 LKVQEEKP
-155 EVQEETDSVE
+155 EVQEETDNTE
-165 KSNVVELPK
+165 KSNVVKSPK
-174 ATEETKEVPVEE
+174 ATKETKEVPVEE
-186 QPEEKPKKRRGRPR
+186 QPKEAPKKRRGRPR
-200 KQQTPV
+200 KQQVPV
-206 KQEQPEE
+206 EQEKPEE
-213 VVETAVEAEEQP
+213 VVETVKEAEEQP
-225 IEVEVETE
+225 IEVEVVEAETE
-233 APVEEK
+233 APAEEK
-239 TDEVALDALSE
+239 TDEVALDASSE

-256 VTDTEDKEESTEE
+256 VKEDKEESTEE
-269 QAAVTETNEVQEV
+269 QAAVAETNEVR
-282 HEVEDAQSNEEETP
+282 EDIETEDVQSGEENS

-306 NMDAGQA
+306 NMDAGQSEA
-313 ETVRIDFIEES
+313 VQIDFIEES
-324 NEDVPVSEVKAILPE
+324 NEDVPVSEVKSILPE
-339 QPESME
+339 QPESLE

-364 EYVDVSISYGVAKAK
+364 EYVDVSISYEVAKAK
-379 VVGVIRRPST
+379 VSAVVRRPST
-389 DVTYK
+389 DVTYG
-394 QLLST
+394 QMLAT
-399 LEAVKN
+399 LKAVKD
-405 GNESEYASNFTCVI
+405 GSESEFANNFTCVI

-429 QQNYTERKADI
+429 QQNYTVRKSDI
-440 DAALQLYVNNIEL
+440 DAALQLYTNNIEL

-462 AEA
+462 AEAQ

>member
-1 MENNCN
+1 
-7 FWPFNLGGKKMAN
+7 MAN
-20 TKKIDIAL
+20 TNNKKMNLEL
-28 ASKMAQVE
+28 AAQMAQVE

-56 FRNVYPDGS
+56 FRSVHPDGS

-148 VAKEKQP
+148 VVKEKQP
-155 EVQEETDSVE
+155 ELKEETDKTE

-174 ATEETKEVPVEE
+174 AAEATKEVPVEE
-186 QPEEKPKKRRGRPR
+186 QSEDKPKKRRGRPR
-200 KQQTPV
+200 KQQVPV
-206 KQEQPEE
+206 EQEQPEK
-213 VVETAVEAEEQP
+213 VVEAAVEAEEQP
-225 IEVEVETE
+225 IEVETIEAETE

-239 TDEVALDALSE
+239 TDEVALDASSE

-256 VTDTEDKEESTEE
+256 VKEDKEESTEE
-269 QAAVTETNEVQEV
+269 QVAVAETNEVQEDI
-282 HEVEDAQSNEEETP
+282 EAEDVQSGEKNS

-306 NMDAGQA
+306 NMDTGQA
-313 ETVRIDFIEES
+313 EAVQIDFIEES
-324 NEDVPVSEVKAILPE
+324 NEDVPVSEVKSILPE

-364 EYVDVSISYGVAKAK
+364 EYVDVSISYEVAKAK
-379 VVGVIRRPST
+379 VSAVVRRPST
-389 DVTYK
+389 DVTYG
-394 QLLST
+394 QMLAT
-399 LEAVKN
+399 LKAVKD
-405 GNESEYASNFTCVI
+405 GSESEFANSFTCVI

-429 QQNYTERKADI
+429 QQNYTVRKSDI
-440 DAALQLYVNNIEL
+440 DAALQLYTNNIEL

-462 AEA
+462 AEAQ

>member
-1 MENNCN
+1 
-7 FWPFNLGGKKMAN
+7 MAN
-20 TKKIDIAL
+20 TKKIDLEL
-28 ASKMAQVE
+28 AAKMAQVE
-36 FDYVEDKAS
+36 FDYVDDKAS

-56 FRNVYPDGS
+56 FRNVHPDGS

-142 YEKEHG
+142 YEKENG
-148 VAKEKQP
+148 LVKEEAKP
-155 EVQEETDSVE
+155 EVQEETDNTE

-174 ATEETKEVPVEE
+174 ATDETKEVPVEE
-186 QPEEKPKKRRGRPR
+186 QSEEKPKKRRGRPR
-200 KQQTPV
+200 KQQAPV
-206 KQEQPEE
+206 EQEKPEE
-213 VVETAVEAEEQP
+213 VVETAEKVEKQP
-225 IEVEVETE
+225 IEVEAVETE
-233 APVEEK
+233 TQAEQK
-239 TDEVALDALSE
+239 TDEVALDASSE

-256 VTDTEDKEESTEE
+256 AETEDKEETTEE
-269 QAAVTETNEVQEV
+269 QAAVTETEEVQGDA
-282 HEVEDAQSNEEETP
+282 EVEDVQSDEEEIP
-296 VVDESSDLLT
+296 AVDESSDLLT
-306 NMDAGQA
+306 NMDAGQSEA
-313 ETVRIDFIEES
+313 VQIDFIEES
-324 NEDVPVSEVKAILPE
+324 NEDVPVSEVKSILPE
-339 QPESME
+339 QPESLE

-364 EYVDVSISYGVAKAK
+364 EYVDVSISYEVAKAK
-379 VVGVIRRPST
+379 VSAVVRRPST
-389 DVTYK
+389 DVTYG
-394 QLLST
+394 QMLAT
-399 LEAVKN
+399 LKAVKD
-405 GNESEYASNFTCVI
+405 GSESEFANNFTCVI

-429 QQNYTERKADI
+429 QQNYTVRKSDI
-440 DAALQLYVNNIEL
+440 DAALQLYTNNIEL

-462 AEA
+462 AEAQ

>member
-1 MENNCN
+1 
-7 FWPFNLGGKKMAN
+7 MAN
-20 TKKIDIAL
+20 TKKIDIVL

-142 YEKEHG
+142 YEKEYG
-148 VAKEKQP
+148 LKVQEEKP
-155 EVQEETDSVE
+155 EVQEETDNTE
-165 KSNVVELPK
+165 KSNVVKSPK
-174 ATEETKEVPVEE
+174 ATKEVPVEE
-186 QPEEKPKKRRGRPR
+186 QPKEAPKKRRGRPR
-200 KQQTPV
+200 KQQVPV
-206 KQEQPEE
+206 EQEQPEKI
-213 VVETAVEAEEQP
+213 VEAAEKVEEQP
-225 IEVEVETE
+225 TEVEAVETE
-233 APVEEK
+233 TEVPVEEK
-239 TDEVALDALSE
+239 TDEVALDASSE

-256 VTDTEDKEESTEE
+256 SEEDKEESIEE
-269 QAAVTETNEVQEV
+269 QAAVTETNDVQEDI
-282 HEVEDAQSNEEETP
+282 EVEDVQSNEEENS

-313 ETVRIDFIEES
+313 ETAQIDFIEES
-324 NEDVPVSEVKAILPE
+324 NEDVPVSEVKSILPE
-339 QPESME
+339 QPESLE

-364 EYVDVSISYGVAKAK
+364 EYVDVSISYEVAKAK
-379 VVGVIRRPST
+379 VSAVVRRPST
-389 DVTYK
+389 DVTYG
-394 QLLST
+394 QMLAT
-399 LEAVKN
+399 LKAVKD
-405 GNESEYASNFTCVI
+405 GSESEFANNFTCVI

-429 QQNYTERKADI
+429 QQNYTVRKSDI
-440 DAALQLYVNNIEL
+440 DAALQLYTNNIEL

-462 AEA
+462 AEAQ

>member
-1 MENNCN
+1 
-7 FWPFNLGGKKMAN
+7 MAN
-20 TKKIDIAL
+20 TKKIDTAL

-36 FDYVEDKAS
+36 FDYVDDKAS

-142 YEKEHG
+142 YEKEYG
-148 VAKEKQP
+148 LKVKEEKP
-155 EVQEETDSVE
+155 EVQEETDNAE

-186 QPEEKPKKRRGRPR
+186 QLEEKPKKRRGRPR

-206 KQEQPEE
+206 EQEKPEE

-225 IEVEVETE
+225 IEVKAVEVETE

-239 TDEVALDALSE
+239 TDEVDLDASSE

-256 VTDTEDKEESTEE
+256 VKEDKEESVE
-269 QAAVTETNEVQEV
+269 QATVAETNEVL
-282 HEVEDAQSNEEETP
+282 EDAEAEDVQSGEENS
-296 VVDESSDLLT
+296 VIDESTDLLT

-313 ETVRIDFIEES
+313 ETVQIDFIEES

-339 QPESME
+339 QPESLE
-345 LLPEKSPKEIMAEV
+345 LLPEKSPKEIMVEV
-359 GKALP
+359 GKNLP
-364 EYVDVSISYGVAKAK
+364 EYVDVSISYEVAKAK

-389 DVTYK
+389 EVTYG

-419 RWLLNQAYAG
+419 RWLLNQAYLG
-429 QQNYTERKADI
+429 QSHYTARKADI
-440 DAALQLYVNNIEL
+440 DAALQLYTNNIEL

-462 AEA
+462 AEV

>member
-1 MENNCN
+1 
-7 FWPFNLGGKKMAN
+7 MAN
-20 TKKIDIAL
+20 TKKIDLEL
-28 ASKMAQVE
+28 AAKMAQVE
-36 FDYVEDKAS
+36 FDYVDDKAS

-56 FRNVYPDGS
+56 FRNVHPDGS

-148 VAKEKQP
+148 VVKEKQP
-155 EVQEETDSVE
+155 EVQEETDNTE
-165 KSNVVELPK
+165 KSNVVEFPK
-174 ATEETKEVPVEE
+174 AAEETKEVPVEE

-200 KQQTPV
+200 KQQVPV
-206 KQEQPEE
+206 EQEQPEKVLE
-213 VVETAVEAEEQP
+213 AAVEAEEQP
-225 IEVEVETE
+225 IEVETVEAETE
-233 APVEEK
+233 VRVKEK
-239 TDEVALDALSE
+239 TDEVALDASSE

-256 VTDTEDKEESTEE
+256 IKEDKEESTEE
-269 QAAVTETNEVQEV
+269 QAAVAETNEVQEDIKG
-282 HEVEDAQSNEEETP
+282 EDVQSNEEETP

-306 NMDAGQA
+306 NMDAGQEQA
-313 ETVRIDFIEES
+313 EAVQIDFIEES
-324 NEDVPVSEVKAILPE
+324 NEDVPVSEVKSILPE

-345 LLPEKSPKEIMAEV
+345 LLPEKSPREIMAEV
-359 GKALP
+359 GKDLP
-364 EYVDVSISYGVAKAK
+364 EYVDVSISYEFAKAQVSG
-379 VVGVIRRPST
+379 VVRRPST
-389 DVTYK
+389 DVTYG
-394 QLLST
+394 QMLAT
-399 LEAVKN
+399 LKAVKD
-405 GNESEYASNFTCVI
+405 GNESEFASSFTCII
-419 RWLLNQAYAG
+419 RWLLNQAYLG
-429 QQNYTERKADI
+429 QSPYKTRKTEV

-453 FDELFVKYK
+453 FDELFEKYK
-462 AEA
+462 AEAQQQ

>member
-1 MENNCN
+1 
-7 FWPFNLGGKKMAN
+7 MAN
-20 TKKIDIAL
+20 TNNKKMNLEL
-28 ASKMAQVE
+28 AAQMAQVE

-56 FRNVYPDGS
+56 FRSVHPDGS

-142 YEKEHG
+142 YEKENG
-148 VAKEKQP
+148 MVKEKQP
-155 EVQEETDSVE
+155 ELKEETDNAE
-165 KSNVVELPK
+165 KSNVVESPK
-174 ATEETKEVPVEE
+174 AAEATTEVPVEE

-200 KQQTPV
+200 KQQVPV
-206 KQEQPEE
+206 EQEQPEE
-213 VVETAVEAEEQP
+213 VVEAAVEAEEQP
-225 IEVEVETE
+225 IEVETVEAE
-233 APVEEK
+233 KEVQFEEEK
-239 TDEVALDALSE
+239 TDEVALDASSE

-256 VTDTEDKEESTEE
+256 VKEDKEESTEE
-269 QAAVTETNEVQEV
+269 QAAVTETNDVQEDA
-282 HEVEDAQSNEEETP
+282 EAEDVQSNEEETP
-296 VVDESSDLLT
+296 VADESSDLLT

-313 ETVRIDFIEES
+313 ETAQIDFIEES
-324 NEDVPVSEVKAILPE
+324 NEDVPVSEVKSILPE
-339 QPESME
+339 QPESLE

-364 EYVDVSISYGVAKAK
+364 EYVDVSISYEVAKAK
-379 VVGVIRRPST
+379 VSAVVRRPST
-389 DVTYK
+389 DVTYG
-394 QLLST
+394 QMLAT
-399 LEAVKN
+399 LKAVKD
-405 GNESEYASNFTCVI
+405 GNESEFANNFTCVI

-429 QQNYTERKADI
+429 QQNYTVRKSDI
-440 DAALQLYVNNIEL
+440 DASLQLYTNNIEL

>member
-1 MENNCN
+1 
-7 FWPFNLGGKKMAN
+7 MAN
-20 TKKIDIAL
+20 TKKIDLEL
-28 ASKMAQVE
+28 AAKMAQVE
-36 FDYVEDKAS
+36 FDYVDDKAS

-56 FRNVYPDGS
+56 FRNVHPDGS

-142 YEKEHG
+142 YEKENG
-148 VAKEKQP
+148 LVKEEAKP
-155 EVQEETDSVE
+155 EVQEETDNTE

-174 ATEETKEVPVEE
+174 ATDETKEVPVEE
-186 QPEEKPKKRRGRPR
+186 QSEEKPKKQRGRPR
-200 KQQTPV
+200 KQQAPV
-206 KQEQPEE
+206 EQEKPEE
-213 VVETAVEAEEQP
+213 VVETAEKVEKQP
-225 IEVEVETE
+225 IEVEAVETE
-233 APVEEK
+233 TQAEQK
-239 TDEVALDALSE
+239 TDEVALDASSE

-256 VTDTEDKEESTEE
+256 AETEDKEETTEE
-269 QAAVTETNEVQEV
+269 QAAVTETEEVQGDA
-282 HEVEDAQSNEEETP
+282 EVEDVQSDEEEIP
-296 VVDESSDLLT
+296 AVDESSDLLT
-306 NMDAGQA
+306 NMDAGQSEA
-313 ETVRIDFIEES
+313 VQIDFIEES
-324 NEDVPVSEVKAILPE
+324 NEDVPVSEVKSILPE
-339 QPESME
+339 QPESLE

-364 EYVDVSISYGVAKAK
+364 EYVDVSISYEVAKAK
-379 VVGVIRRPST
+379 VSAVVRRPST
-389 DVTYK
+389 DVTYG
-394 QLLST
+394 QMLAT
-399 LEAVKN
+399 LKAVKD
-405 GNESEYASNFTCVI
+405 GSESEFANNFTCVI

-429 QQNYTERKADI
+429 QQNYTVRKSDI
-440 DAALQLYVNNIEL
+440 DAALQLYTNNIEL

-462 AEA
+462 AEAQ

>member
-1 MENNCN
+1 
-7 FWPFNLGGKKMAN
+7 MAN
-20 TKKIDIAL
+20 TKKIDVAL

-56 FRNVYPDGS
+56 FRNVHPDGS

-77 FVATTSVKVG
+77 YVATTSVKVG

-142 YEKEHG
+142 YEKANG
-148 VAKEKQP
+148 LVKEKQP
-155 EVQEETDSVE
+155 ELQEETDNTE
-165 KSNVVELPK
+165 ESNVVELPK
-174 ATEETKEVPVEE
+174 PTAAEETKEVPVKE

-200 KQQTPV
+200 KQQAPV
-206 KQEQPEE
+206 EQEKPEE
-213 VVETAVEAEEQP
+213 VVETAEKVEEQPTEVEAVEAE
-225 IEVEVETE
+225 IEVQ
-233 APVEEK
+233 AEEK
-239 TDEVALDALSE
+239 TDDVALDASSE

-256 VTDTEDKEESTEE
+256 VKEDKEEAAEE
-269 QAAVTETNEVQEV
+269 QTAVTETNEAQEDI
-282 HEVEDAQSNEEETP
+282 EVEYVQSNGEENP
-296 VVDESSDLLT
+296 IIDESSDLLT
-306 NMDAGQA
+306 NMDAGQSEA
-313 ETVRIDFIEES
+313 VQIDFIEEN
-324 NEDVPVSEVKAILPE
+324 NEDVPVSEVKSILPE
-339 QPESME
+339 QPESLE

-364 EYVDVSISYGVAKAK
+364 EYVDVSISYEVAKAK
-379 VVGVIRRPST
+379 VSAVVRRPST
-389 DVTYK
+389 DVTYG
-394 QLLST
+394 QMLAT
-399 LEAVKN
+399 LKAVKD
-405 GNESEYASNFTCVI
+405 GSESEFANNFTCVI

-429 QQNYTERKADI
+429 QQNYTVRKSDI
-440 DAALQLYVNNIEL
+440 DAALQLYTNNIEL

-462 AEA
+462 AEAQ

>member
-1 MENNCN
+1 
-7 FWPFNLGGKKMAN
+7 MAN
-20 TKKIDIAL
+20 TNKIDLEL
-28 ASKMAQVE
+28 AAKMAQVE
-36 FDYVEDKAS
+36 FDYVDDKAS

-56 FRNVYPDGS
+56 FRNVHPDGS

-148 VAKEKQP
+148 VVKEKQP
-155 EVQEETDSVE
+155 EVQVTTENIE
-165 KSNVVELPK
+165 KSNIVEMPNKPK
-174 ATEETKEVPVEE
+174 ATDETKEVPVKE

-200 KQQTPV
+200 KQQVPV
-206 KQEQPEE
+206 EQEQPEE
-213 VVETAVEAEEQP
+213 VVEAAVEAEEQP
-225 IEVEVETE
+225 IEVETVEAETKVQFE
-233 APVEEK
+233 EEK
-239 TDEVALDALSE
+239 TDEVALDASSE

-256 VTDTEDKEESTEE
+256 VKEDKEEATEE
-269 QAAVTETNEVQEV
+269 QAAVTETNEAQEDI
-282 HEVEDAQSNEEETP
+282 EVEYVQSNEEEENS

-306 NMDAGQA
+306 NMDAGQSEA
-313 ETVRIDFIEES
+313 VQIDFIEES
-324 NEDVPVSEVKAILPE
+324 NEDVPVSEVKSILPE
-339 QPESME
+339 QPESLE
-345 LLPEKSPKEIMAEV
+345 LLPEKSPKEIMAEA

-364 EYVDVSISYGVAKAK
+364 EYVDVSISYEVAKAK
-379 VVGVIRRPST
+379 VSAVVRRPST
-389 DVTYK
+389 DVTYG
-394 QLLST
+394 QMLAT
-399 LEAVKN
+399 LKAVKD
-405 GNESEYASNFTCVI
+405 GSESEFANNFTCVI
-419 RWLLNQAYAG
+419 RWLLNQAYTG
-429 QQNYTERKADI
+429 QQNYTVRKSDI
-440 DAALQLYVNNIEL
+440 DAALQLYTNNIEL

-462 AEA
+462 AEAQ